1 MKVDRCYNE
10 LDSKKQSSVM
20 FFSSVLGIE
29 QVSGPELQFQVS
41 PLLDM
46 PSLRPPHP
54 LQVADSLTLHCSRSH
69 CL

>member
-29 QVSGPELQFQVS
+29 QVSGPEL
-41 PLLDM
+41 
-46 PSLRPPHP
+46 
-54 LQVADSLTLHCSRSH
+54 
-69 CL
+69 